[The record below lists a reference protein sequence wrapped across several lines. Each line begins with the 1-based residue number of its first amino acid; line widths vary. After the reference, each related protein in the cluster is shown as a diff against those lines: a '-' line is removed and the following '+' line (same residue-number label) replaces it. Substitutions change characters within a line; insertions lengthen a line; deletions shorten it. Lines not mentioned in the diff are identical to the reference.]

1 MLMYAYTPSWIL
13 STPIQP
19 MYVPYTDVRDVRSPV
34 RQAWRSTRSTA
45 YYVKVL
51 HVRPTL
57 DIVYEVYVAILGL
70 RNASETVE

>member
-19 MYVPYTDVRDVRSPV
+19 MYVPYTDVRDVRLPV
-34 RQAWRSTRSTA
+34 RQAWRSARSTA

-51 HVRPTL
+51 HDVKAKKAYSAAAHFGKTMQ
-57 DIVYEVYVAILGL
+57 
-70 RNASETVE
+70 SETGG